1 MREGKWYLEVKVE
14 LGGGDRALDSTQKEG
29 CFVRLGWGR
38 REASLNGPAG
48 MDGYSYGYRDKTG
61 EKVALSRPRPYG
73 QPFKSGDVVGM
84 YISLPPLRQPNKKD
98 PHDPAHLHRERIPI
112 DLKGQEVFEILE
124 YPVAK
129 EMVALLDHP
138 TKAEKSTSLPSS
150 NAKKPVTGAKQPDA
164 PAKEKPKPNA
174 GPAMRPLPVLKGSRM
189 AFFVNGVCQGTAFE
203 DIYDFL
209 PLRQSNT
216 HRKSKGRRAKEGVKE
231 HRENPFD
238 DGTLGYYPMISVYND
253 ATAKLNPGPNFDF
266 PPPLDI
272 DALLDGRP
280 QPVLPEAPVKM
291 EPDLAPLDDGKM
303 DVDGEKQLSV
313 PNGQTWR
320 PAIERYPEF
329 MKEQWALDDLEEE
342 EAKLEFEKQ
351 KALEEAGVLPGG
363 TKGKGKKSAATTKAA
378 TSRKKKTTEDS
389 SKAGTPAPDE
399 NSLPVP
405 STSKK
410 TQQASSRKKAKKSE
424 PQPSGNILQQAT
436 EVSTPRSAT
445 ETPAGTPPPPS
456 ISSTAAAAAAA
467 HLHLHHHS
475 ISRQDLSNRP
485 SPSPLRQSTAYQE
498 MDFEEG
504 RVPEDRD
511 ALPVAPPSAQAP
523 RSRAPPGSKEGRQ
536 RAAAAAAAAAHGA
549 VVSLPLASWPH
560 HSPPPP
566 GSQAG
571 SLLPSIRG
579 NPAANLLSL
588 AALATESA
596 SAFPASSFSSKPKSS
611 STMPAPSP
619 LAQYHVPRAVES
631 HRPRSRG
638 DEDEFDDEILAA
650 AGGASESELDRNP
663 MEEEEEEDEDEF
675 ELVGPGRP
683 GRPTGY
689 RYPYADEEEHE
700 EDEEGGASAPYSDR
714 DGEEGVTTD
723 GDSLYPYDER
733 RDRDTEMETDYGP
746 SRPHTPA

>member
-1 MREGKWYLEVKVE
+1 MYASGSSPPPPDLEAPTSAANSAQNTPAPTTASNGGNSQQPSSTPAATAPNRKRKRGQAASTAHAASPAPSDPGSATGKDAADTLLAVRTDLYSRPILNVMKGPTFVPVAENSDWCKTDAVAFNRLGYRYVPAGIRPQGSITPCRTIESNPTSFRISWEDRSHSLRVTRDGLGLGGAKGFRSARCNAPMREGKWYLEVKVE

-280 QPVLPEAPVKM
+280 QP
-291 EPDLAPLDDGKM
+291 
-303 DVDGEKQLSV
+303 LSV

-351 KALEEAGVLPGG
+351 KALEEA
-363 TKGKGKKSAATTKAA
+363 
-378 TSRKKKTTEDS
+378 
-389 SKAGTPAPDE
+389 
-399 NSLPVP
+399 
-405 STSKK
+405 
-410 TQQASSRKKAKKSE
+410 
-424 PQPSGNILQQAT
+424 
-436 EVSTPRSAT
+436 
-445 ETPAGTPPPPS
+445 
-456 ISSTAAAAAAA
+456 
-467 HLHLHHHS
+467 
-475 ISRQDLSNRP
+475 
-485 SPSPLRQSTAYQE
+485 
-498 MDFEEG
+498 
-504 RVPEDRD
+504 
-511 ALPVAPPSAQAP
+511 
-523 RSRAPPGSKEGRQ
+523 
-536 RAAAAAAAAAHGA
+536 
-549 VVSLPLASWPH
+549 
-560 HSPPPP
+560 
-566 GSQAG
+566 
-571 SLLPSIRG
+571 
-579 NPAANLLSL
+579 
-588 AALATESA
+588 
-596 SAFPASSFSSKPKSS
+596 
-611 STMPAPSP
+611 
-619 LAQYHVPRAVES
+619 
-631 HRPRSRG
+631 
-638 DEDEFDDEILAA
+638 
-650 AGGASESELDRNP
+650 
-663 MEEEEEEDEDEF
+663 
-675 ELVGPGRP
+675 
-683 GRPTGY
+683 
-689 RYPYADEEEHE
+689 
-700 EDEEGGASAPYSDR
+700 
-714 DGEEGVTTD
+714 
-723 GDSLYPYDER
+723 
-733 RDRDTEMETDYGP
+733 
-746 SRPHTPA
+746 